1 MHTRDRGIILISVL
15 LIVLLLSSVAVLI
28 GNNYLIS
35 LKRASFL
42 EFQTISLNMFRNIE
56 SLALKKIDLE
66 LKFNNQYLN
75 KENPLLADNFVFD
88 LDSGRIVSE
97 ISDASV
103 CFNINSIVT
112 KGDNNFI
119 ENKKSTEAFRKLMSL
134 YEVDNNI
141 VEEAIDQIIDWIDYD
156 SNPRAYGLEDYY
168 YSGPLNN
175 PKEYTGKRLFIS
187 VNELKGI
194 PAIRKIDWNIINNNF
209 CAHQQNENF
218 SFNINSINLKDSYLL
233 SSLFPNIDITDA
245 EYIITYMPKEGV
257 RTLAEL
263 SKLFPSRDF
272 TSPNGRIDFSSRS
285 FLLSSKITFEDF
297 TSESYSNIYYVNNN
311 SYIVSRIYNGI

>member
-15 LIVLLLSSVAVLI
+15 LIVLLLSSVAALI

-112 KGDNNFI
+112 KGDDNFI
-119 ENKKSTEAFRKLMSL
+119 ENKKSTKAFRKLMSL

-194 PAIRKIDWNIINNNF
+194 PAIRKIGWNIINNNF
-209 CAHQQNENF
+209 CAHEQNENF
-218 SFNINSINLKDSYLL
+218 SFNINSINLEDTYLL

-263 SKLFPSRDF
+263 SKLFPS
-272 TSPNGRIDFSSRS
+272 
-285 FLLSSKITFEDF
+285 
-297 TSESYSNIYYVNNN
+297 
-311 SYIVSRIYNGI
+311 